1 MNITFITLPYFCVF
15 LTKLAAQQINN
26 SYICK
31 TKINLI
37 YNNKN
42 NKTMNILQ
50 KNNDLGLL
58 VLRLSVGVLML
69 LHGVSKMIYGIGFI
83 EQVVI
88 DAGLPQFI
96 AYGVYVGEVIVPLM
110 LIAGF
115 ATRVAALILAGNC
128 AVAALL
134 VHAGDIFSLTPQGGW
149 GVELLGLFFF
159 GAVALMFTGGGKY
172 AVSTKKLWD

>member
-1 MNITFITLPYFCVF
+1 M
-15 LTKLAAQQINN
+15 
-26 SYICK
+26 
-31 TKINLI
+31 KILE
-37 YNNKN
+37 
-42 NKTMNILQ
+42 

-58 VLRLSVGVLML
+58 VLRLSIGILML

-96 AYGVYVGEVIVPLM
+96 AYGVYVGEVLVPLFI
-110 LIAGF
+110 IAGV
-115 ATRVAALILAGNC
+115 ATRAAALIFAGNC
-128 AVAALL
+128 FVAAML
-134 VHAGDIFSLTPQGGW
+134 VHTGDLLTLTPQGGW

-172 AVSTKKLWD
+172 ALSSKYIWD